1 MKNDIINYSISDQYV
16 QPSRN
21 IGSTS
26 YYNVG
31 TNTTTVVPWGTLDWA
46 REIIATGLATTFY
59 VALVYFVGH
68 WFKVW

>member
-31 TNTTTVVPWGTLDWA
+31 TNTTTVVPWGTLDW
-46 REIIATGLATTFY
+46 INVILSATFTVAVNG
-59 VALVYFVGH
+59 ALVYFVGH